1 MEKFTKY
8 KITTTYLIEQ
18 KIRLI
23 FNCLL
28 NTKASMYEVLSN
40 IKLVSLSLTTKS
52 FIKTH
57 QNFLRRKKKK
67 CFRVSTIYDRFW
79 PVAQDLAHIRYPINW
94 ILLSFEIT
102 SSAHIWS
109 LLCPLPLASV
119 PYEPLLQSCF
129 HQLRAPHSLPWFYSA
144 SNSHELLP
152 SCQWPCSQGLQ
163 VTKVS
168 TPQAPAHLL
177 LERCQIERGRCSQ
190 RWSSTAM
197 SSLILFLSLCIN
209 L

>member
-1 MEKFTKY
+1 MH
-8 KITTTYLIEQ
+8 
-18 KIRLI
+18 
-23 FNCLL
+23 
-28 NTKASMYEVLSN
+28 EVLSN

-57 QNFLRRKKKK
+57 QNFLPCKKKKK

-79 PVAQDLAHIRYPINW
+79 PPAQDLAHIRYPINW
-94 ILLSFEIT
+94 ILLLSSEIT

-109 LLCPLPLASV
+109 LLCPFPLASV
-119 PYEPLLQSCF
+119 PYEPLSQSCS
-129 HQLRAPHSLPWFYSA
+129 HQLRAPHSLPWFYLA
-144 SNSHELLP
+144 SNSHKLLP
-152 SCQWPCSQGLQ
+152 SCQWPCSQGVQ
-163 VTKVS
+163 VTRVS
-168 TPQAPAHLL
+168 TPQAPAHSL
-177 LERCQIERGRCSQ
+177 LERYQIERGRCSQ